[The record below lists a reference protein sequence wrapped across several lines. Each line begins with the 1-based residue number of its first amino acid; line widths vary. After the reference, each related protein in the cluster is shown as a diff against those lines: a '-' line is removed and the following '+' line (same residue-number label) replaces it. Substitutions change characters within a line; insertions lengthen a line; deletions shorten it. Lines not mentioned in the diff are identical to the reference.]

1 MRWWNRKKFRKDI
14 EKRSMTCWKGERE
27 RVMSYFV
34 IHAGKSIVC
43 IQLLPHLIFFISLKI
58 CIICV
63 RFVFLRLTKYG
74 NT

>member
-1 MRWWNRKKFRKDI
+1 
-14 EKRSMTCWKGERE
+14 
-27 RVMSYFV
+27 MSYFV

-74 NT
+74 NRVGELHYQSYEWPKGKDNHGDY